1 MKAHAEGKTTPQ
13 KIQLFK
19 SVCFPTCKK
28 KALKTFHATGE
39 SVEDGADVADPNG
52 ADVADPDGADVA
64 DPDGD
69 DFAGGA
75 RTAAEV
81 LVFGVTWVAVV
92 WGSTSSSFWHYR
104 NCI

>member
-1 MKAHAEGKTTPQ
+1 MQREKLHP
-13 KIQLFK
+13 
-19 SVCFPTCKK
+19 KK
-28 KALKTFHATGE
+28 YNCSNQYVSPPAKKMLKTFHATGE

-69 DFAGGA
+69 DSAGGA

-81 LVFGVTWVAVV
+81 LVFGVT
-92 WGSTSSSFWHYR
+92 
-104 NCI
+104 

>member
-19 SVCFPTCKK
+19 SVPFPTCKK
-28 KALKTFHATGE
+28 KMLKTFHATGE
-39 SVEDGADVADPNG
+39 SSADGADG
-52 ADVADPDGADVA
+52 ADGSDGADGA
-64 DPDGD
+64 DGAVGA

-81 LVFGVTWVAVV
+81 LVFGVT
-92 WGSTSSSFWHYR
+92 
-104 NCI
+104 

>member
-1 MKAHAEGKTTPQ
+1 M
-13 KIQLFK
+13 
-19 SVCFPTCKK
+19 
-28 KALKTFHATGE
+28 LKTFHATGE

-81 LVFGVTWVAVV
+81 LVFGVT
-92 WGSTSSSFWHYR
+92 
-104 NCI
+104 